1 MVDVEEFGFLA
12 DIIGNVV
19 KSLTGVNIV
28 LTLED
33 VTLDLGLIGFTLSGK
48 VKLSI
53 EGEEEEE

>member
-1 MVDVEEFGFLA
+1 MEEFGFLA
-12 DIIGNVV
+12 DIIGNAV

>member
-1 MVDVEEFGFLA
+1 VVDVEEFGFLA

>member
-1 MVDVEEFGFLA
+1 MEEFGFLA

>member
-12 DIIGNVV
+12 DIIGNAV